1 MAKGQVSK
9 EEFFKSVMGLFP
21 NSFMYNEG
29 KELRVPMIE
38 DGNEIQLK
46 ITVTCAKTNV
56 EPGGDVAVPGVVKAT
71 ASASFP
77 EPVQKETVKI
87 EATEEEKAKVLELM
101 SQLGL

>member
-9 EEFFKSVMGLFP
+9 EEFFKKVIELFSD
-21 NSFMYNEG
+21 SFMYNEG

-46 ITVTCAKTNV
+46 VTVTCAKTNV
-56 EPGGDVAVPGVVKAT
+56 EPGGDVAVPGAAKAET
-71 ASASFP
+71 AGFP

-87 EATEEEKAKVLELM
+87 EATEDEKAKVLDLM